1 MATGADPVPGL
12 VQIAGGQLTSDADL
26 GDQNP
31 LIDGQNPSASGWSPT
46 LTDGVPGLAAES
58 LAEVSR
64 EVTTTEVTDRP
75 QRRVRLSHR
84 RQVIAQRLMEAQQT
98 AAMLTTFNEV
108 DMTAILTI
116 RSNLQ
121 DDFRARHGV
130 RLGLMSFF
138 TKAAVSALK
147 HFPNVNAELQDKD
160 LILKEYYDINVAVN
174 TADGLVVPV
183 VRNADRLSFAGI
195 ELEIERL
202 AQAARNRTLNV
213 DDLVGGTFTI
223 TNGGVFGNLFS
234 TPIRNVPQVG
244 ILGMHKIMDR
254 PIAVSGQV
262 VVRPMM
268 YIALSYD
275 HRVIDGAE
283 SVGFLASVKKVI
295 EDPNVLLVE

>member
-1 MATGADPVPGL
+1 M
-12 VQIAGGQLTSDADL
+12 SDASPGTQPAL
-26 GDQNP
+26 TGGSP
-31 LIDGQNPSASGWSPT
+31 GPSANGQSGGTAP
-46 LTDGVPGLAAES
+46 PAAG
-58 LAEVSR
+58 
-64 EVTTTEVTDRP
+64 RP
-75 QRRVRLSHR
+75 ERRVRLSHR
-84 RQVIAQRLMEAQQT
+84 RQVIARRLMEAQQT

-108 DMTAILTI
+108 DMSAVLGM
-116 RSNLQ
+116 RARLQ

-147 HFPNVNAELQDKD
+147 QFPNVNAELQDKD
-160 LILKEYYDINVAVN
+160 LVVKEYYDINVAVN
-174 TADGLVVPV
+174 TSAGLVVPV
-183 VRNADRLSFAGI
+183 VRNADRLTFAEI
-195 ELEIERL
+195 ELEIQRL
-202 AQAARNRTLNV
+202 SEAARNGVLSV

-244 ILGMHKIMDR
+244 ILAMHKIMDR
-254 PIAVSGQV
+254 PIAVNGEV

-283 SVGFLASVKKVI
+283 SVGFLAWVKKAI
-295 EDPNVLLVE
+295 EDPGLLLVG

>member
-1 MATGADPVPGL
+1 MADADPGPQATLTSSSPGL
-12 VQIAGGQLTSDADL
+12 STNGRSPVTGPAPGRSAENLAGAGHEVDAA
-26 GDQNP
+26 GR
-31 LIDGQNPSASGWSPT
+31 AH
-46 LTDGVPGLAAES
+46 
-58 LAEVSR
+58 
-64 EVTTTEVTDRP
+64 RP
-75 QRRVRLSHR
+75 ERRVRLSHR
-84 RQVIAQRLMEAQQT
+84 RRVIAQRLMEAQQT

-108 DMTAILTI
+108 DMSAVLGL
-116 RSNLQ
+116 RSSLQ
-121 DDFRARHGV
+121 EDFRARHGV
-130 RLGLMSFF
+130 KLGLMSFF

-147 HFPNVNAELQDKD
+147 QFPNVNAELQDKD

-183 VRNADRLSFAGI
+183 VRNADQLSFAGI

-202 AQAARNRTLNV
+202 AQAARNRTLSA

-254 PIAVSGQV
+254 PIAVNGEV

-275 HRVIDGAE
+275 HRIIDGAE
-283 SVGFLASVKKVI
+283 SVGFLAWVKKVI
-295 EDPNVLLVE
+295 ENPGILMVE